1 MTTVF
6 LVQNEP
12 SPWVGLVADRIRA
25 MGHRPVLLSAPL
37 THEQRLAAAKTV
49 DEIVE
54 TADIAD
60 PEALAAKA
68 RELAEDARILTY
80 SDSAMVATTRAAEL
94 LGVARLPASVF
105 VNIRNKFT
113 ARQIMAAAGLPSP
126 KFALLHSAAEA
137 RQVAE
142 AVGLPAI
149 VKPVNG
155 VASHLISVAR
165 TAEELAAAY
174 DRTVAALPG
183 AMAGLYDQR
192 LGDLDPARSLL
203 VEGRLQGPEY
213 AVDVVVRDGTV
224 ETLGIFGKPGMDE
237 TFLERLMVCPP
248 FGLSRELDAAIRQA
262 ATDAVLALGLDESV
276 AHVEL
281 IDDAVLGPT
290 VIEVNAGRPGGALV
304 FVVDELVTGVDPF
317 AEALAAALDEPAPPR
332 AAPKVTVPIAY
343 STIYGTGSG
352 RLVAIHGLDELA
364 DSPEVLEIIP
374 AAEPGQILSDDH
386 EVFIVNVFLAGFLDE
401 EELLE
406 AHQDV
411 QNRIRLETEPIEG
424 GTTQ

>member
-105 VNIRNKFT
+105 VNIRHKFT
-113 ARQIMAAAGLPSP
+113 ARQTRAAAGLPSP

-155 VASHLISVAR
+155 VASH
-165 TAEELAAAY
+165 
-174 DRTVAALPG
+174 
-183 AMAGLYDQR
+183 
-192 LGDLDPARSLL
+192 
-203 VEGRLQGPEY
+203 
-213 AVDVVVRDGTV
+213 
-224 ETLGIFGKPGMDE
+224 
-237 TFLERLMVCPP
+237 
-248 FGLSRELDAAIRQA
+248 
-262 ATDAVLALGLDESV
+262 
-276 AHVEL
+276 
-281 IDDAVLGPT
+281 
-290 VIEVNAGRPGGALV
+290 
-304 FVVDELVTGVDPF
+304 
-317 AEALAAALDEPAPPR
+317 
-332 AAPKVTVPIAY
+332 
-343 STIYGTGSG
+343 
-352 RLVAIHGLDELA
+352 
-364 DSPEVLEIIP
+364 
-374 AAEPGQILSDDH
+374 
-386 EVFIVNVFLAGFLDE
+386 
-401 EELLE
+401 
-406 AHQDV
+406 
-411 QNRIRLETEPIEG
+411 
-424 GTTQ
+424 